1 VSAEYDLLDLGKILS
16 KCKEMM
22 KGVHG
27 ACQGQ
32 SNLTGTLFTDKSG
45 FTDAFWP

>member
-1 VSAEYDLLDLGKILS
+1 MMFAEYDLLDLGKILS

-32 SNLTGTLFTDKSG
+32 NRI
-45 FTDAFWP
+45 